1 MRWYQPLGCHYCIEY
16 HHHHHPVN
24 ITRSCYFRLSTFC
37 VCLTCWFTTTPS
49 RHEPTHASKHP
60 NNCRT
65 AKWIHFSSSF
75 KIRIQQRLKGVGIKL
90 KNDVCFFFLLPKL
103 RTRDRFLL
111 VGEAHFHAKRKKRTA
126 DIAKND
132 LLDKSFC
139 FFDSNQIIFFF
150 CK

>member
-1 MRWYQPLGCHYCIEY
+1 MISTSRVSLLHRIPPPPPCEY
-16 HHHHHPVN
+16 

-90 KNDVCFFFLLPKL
+90 KNDVCFFSSPEIAYSGPVSTSRRGISTQKERNEPQTSPKM
-103 RTRDRFLL
+103 TCSTKVF
-111 VGEAHFHAKRKKRTA
+111 V
-126 DIAKND
+126 
-132 LLDKSFC
+132 
-139 FFDSNQIIFFF
+139 FFYSNQILFFF
-150 CK
+150 VNNY